1 MTTTRWNR
9 KDLLG
14 LRELSV
20 DEINLVEGAGVARE
34 NAR

>member
-14 LRELSV
+14 LRELSA
-20 DEINLVEGAGVARE
+20 DEINLVLDTAEIGRAHV
-34 NAR
+34 